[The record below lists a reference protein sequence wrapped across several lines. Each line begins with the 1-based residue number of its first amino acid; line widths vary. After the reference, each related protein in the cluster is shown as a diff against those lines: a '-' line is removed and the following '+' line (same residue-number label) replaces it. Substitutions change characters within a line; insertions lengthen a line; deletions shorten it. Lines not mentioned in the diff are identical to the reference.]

1 VVRNGLDSDADSYR
15 GGSKLS
21 ICRHFCKTTNSQDVV
36 DLPLVGRGRWFD
48 RASPT
53 LESIPFQGFGL
64 NEFLVH
70 LPTCLAVD
78 APALRAFC
86 RPCAPCSGP
95 CTIRCYPAQGE
106 RGKVA
111 GAGRVRPRVRG
122 MRGGHLAGVD
132 VGVFPGASSVPSPD
146 YEADLAPSED
156 HAAYEG
162 LYSEVYEPL
171 RELLLED
178 RRRAGLASKTG

>member
-1 VVRNGLDSDADSYR
+1 
-15 GGSKLS
+15 
-21 ICRHFCKTTNSQDVV
+21 V
-36 DLPLVGRGRWFD
+36 DLPLVGRGRLFD

-70 LPTCLAVD
+70 LPTCLAVN
-78 APALRAFC
+78 ALALRAFC

-95 CTIRCYPAQGE
+95 CTTRCYPAQGE
-106 RGKVA
+106 RGKLA
-111 GAGRVRPRVRG
+111 GAGRVRPRERG

-162 LYSEVYEPL
+162 LRRSPRAAARTSARAPAPGGARQYDGV
-171 RELLLED
+171 RDKGVTGGTGGQDELTCMGES
-178 RRRAGLASKTG
+178 GKKG